1 MLRER
6 RQFLAL
12 SGGLLVRQWM
22 GGAGV
27 AAAHPDGT
35 LEQLEIFPAGAEG
48 YASYRIPGLVVTR
61 RGTLLAYAEARRTGR
76 GDWDAIDIVLRRSVD
91 GGRSWSPQRVVARV
105 PGARR
110 NPVAAR
116 ERPSDSPEDLTYNNP
131 VAIADP
137 QTGTVH
143 LLFCLEYARCF
154 AMRSED
160 DGQTFSAPRELT
172 GAFEGFRREQDW
184 KVIATGPGHG
194 IRLRSGRLVVPVW
207 LSPSTGKSAHHPSD
221 NGVIFSDD
229 GGETWQAGGLVG
241 RTGEVV
247 IDPSEAAVAELAD
260 GRLYFNSR
268 SESKAH
274 RRLVSES
281 RDGGATW
288 STPRFDDALVEPICM
303 ASLVRVSAAP
313 RRSRLL
319 FANPANLDVDRGE
332 AIPGRPRARRNLTI
346 RLSYDE
352 GRTWPVSRTLEAGT
366 SGYSDLA
373 AGPDGTIYCLY
384 EAVLPGADLFRQ
396 TTLRLARF
404 PLTWLTN
411 GKDSWEPL
419 PAGRRSS
426 KSSKE
431 SR

>member
-1 MLRER
+1 VQETR

-12 SGGLLVRQWM
+12 TGGLLVGPLIMGR
-22 GGAGV
+22 GGA
-27 AAAHPDGT
+27 AE
-35 LEQLEIFPAGAEG
+35 LEEGDLFPAGSYG
-48 YASYRIPGLVVTR
+48 YASYRIPGLVVTL

-91 GGRSWSPQRVVARV
+91 GGRSWSRQQVVAKV

-110 NPVAAR
+110 NPVAASQ
-116 ERPSDSPEDLTYNNP
+116 RPTDSPEDLTYNNP

-154 AMRSED
+154 AMQSED
-160 DGQTFSAPRELT
+160 DGQTFSPPRELT
-172 GAFEGFRREQDW
+172 AAFEGFRSQLDW

-207 LSPSTGKSAHHPSD
+207 LSPSTGRSAHHPSD
-221 NGVIFSDD
+221 NGIIFSDD
-229 GGETWQAGGLVG
+229 DGKTWQAGPLVG
-241 RTGEVV
+241 RTGEVI

-268 SESKAH
+268 SESKSH
-274 RRLVSES
+274 RRMISDS
-281 RDGGATW
+281 RDGGMTW

-303 ASLVRVSAAP
+303 ASLVRLSLAP

-319 FANPANLDVDRGE
+319 FANPANLSLDRGE
-332 AIPGRPRARRNLTI
+332 AVPGRPRARRNLTI

-352 GRTWPVSRTLEAGT
+352 GLTWPVSRTLEPGL

-373 AGPDGTIYCLY
+373 VGADGMIYCLY

-404 PLTWLTN
+404 PLTWLTS
-411 GKDSWEPL
+411 GADSWELL
-419 PAGRRSS
+419 PASKPSS
-426 KSSKE
+426 NRLKE
-431 SR
+431 QS